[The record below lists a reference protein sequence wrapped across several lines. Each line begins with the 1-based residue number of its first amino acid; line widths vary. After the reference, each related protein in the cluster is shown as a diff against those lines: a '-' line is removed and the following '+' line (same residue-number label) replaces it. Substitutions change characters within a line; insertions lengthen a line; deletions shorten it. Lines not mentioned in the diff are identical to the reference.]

1 MDILG
6 FSVEKVVVIAAI
18 AGFFL
23 GPERLA
29 RLVTGGTALLRRLRQ
44 QTDRA
49 RAAMREELG
58 PEVDDIDWRRLDP
71 RQYDP
76 RRIISDALFAP
87 DAAAPT
93 AAAPAVD
100 RVRRP
105 ALDPTGPA
113 AAATDTLEERQ

>member
-58 PEVDDIDWRRLDP
+58 PEIDDIDWRRLDP
-71 RQYDP
+71 RRYDP

-87 DAAAPT
+87 DAATPPDAT
-93 AAAPAVD
+93 LAVD
-100 RVRRP
+100 RVRTP

-113 AAATDTLEERQ
+113 TAATAHPEERQ